1 MYFFF
6 QLRWKPF
13 EIPKAS
19 QKKVD
24 FVSVSQYS
32 PHLPT
37 MLLGSTVGDPAI
49 HRLDAKQKQ
58 PWRQATNT
66 APPASAF
73 RSGPGMS
80 YLQAPYGP

>member
-1 MYFFF
+1 MVSPCEVIFLYGYFFF

-32 PHLPT
+32 LHLAT
-37 MLLGSTVGDPAI
+37 ALLCPAVSELTVCSQN
-49 HRLDAKQKQ
+49 AKQSSLN
-58 PWRQATNT
+58 WR
-66 APPASAF
+66 
-73 RSGPGMS
+73 
-80 YLQAPYGP
+80 